1 MCLSILAPL
10 RDRGRQRSGE
20 SAKPDFG
27 VYACRKNINYYA
39 RKNEKV
45 EPFTIH
51 ESQVGVTLV
60 VLSSIIIRRLQGKQI
75 YTNEKDGPI

>member
-1 MCLSILAPL
+1 MP
-10 RDRGRQRSGE
+10 
-20 SAKPDFG
+20 K
-27 VYACRKNINYYA
+27 YA

-51 ESQVGVTLV
+51 GSEVGVTLV

-75 YTNEKDGPI
+75 YINEKDGPI